1 MREDYGNTPF
11 SPLSSVLGLSL
22 SDNFWN
28 GWQEDSMS
36 GFSVFT
42 TNSFVSLSGKI
53 FYDMAEQLL
62 VL

>member
-1 MREDYGNTPF
+1 
-11 SPLSSVLGLSL
+11 
-22 SDNFWN
+22 
-28 GWQEDSMS
+28 MS

-53 FYDMAEQLL
+53 FYDMAEKLL